1 MGYNPLMSWD
11 LLGHSWAE
19 NLLRKHIANSEAR
32 HAYLFTGAPGV
43 GRRSLALAFASA
55 LNCTQPP
62 SPGEYCGVCRF
73 CKLTARM
80 QLPDLSIVEPENTGG
95 IIKVAQ
101 VRELQHTLSLT
112 PYEAKYRVAL
122 LLNFQLANANAQ
134 NALLKTLEE
143 APEKV
148 ILLLTA
154 DAADSLLPT
163 ISSRCEILRLRPV
176 SVETLEE
183 VLISRWQVPAEKA
196 RLYAH
201 LSSGRP
207 GMAFQMNTDPDILE
221 KRSALVEE
229 LLRLLPLNRR
239 ERFAA
244 AESLAR
250 NRDQLRLVLQV
261 WLSFARDLML
271 AVSTTEDKVV
281 NLDYLG
287 DIKRIAAGLPPER
300 SLGMVNTLIRALE
313 NLEANANLRLL
324 LDNTLL
330 EIPRIN

>member
-1 MGYNPLMSWD
+1 MSWD
-11 LLGHSWAE
+11 LLGHTWAE
-19 NLLRKHIANSEAR
+19 TLLRKHIANNEAR

-43 GRRSLALAFASA
+43 GRRSLALAFANA

-62 SPGEYCGVCRF
+62 QAGDYCGACRVC
-73 CKLTARM
+73 KHTARM
-80 QLPDLSIVEPENTGG
+80 QLPDLSIVAPESEGG

-122 LLNFQLANANAQ
+122 LLNFQLANASAQ

-143 APEKV
+143 APGKV

-163 ISSRCEILRLRPV
+163 IASRCEILRLRPV
-176 SVETLEE
+176 AVETLEE
-183 VLISRWQVPAEKA
+183 ALIKRWQLPPEKA

-207 GMAFQMNTDPDILE
+207 GMALQMAADPDLLQ
-221 KRSALVEE
+221 KRAAWVEE
-229 LLRLLPLNRR
+229 LLRLLPANRR
-239 ERFAA
+239 ERFTAS
-244 AESLAR
+244 ETLAR
-250 NRDQLRLVLQV
+250 SRDQLRLMLQV
-261 WLSFARDLML
+261 WLSFSRDLLL
-271 AVSTTEDKVV
+271 AASGSGEKVV
-281 NLDYLG
+281 NLDHMG
-287 DIKRIAAGLPPER
+287 EIERIAGGLPAKR
-300 SLGMVNTLIRALE
+300 SLDMVNTLITSLE